1 MTADLGLF
9 TSKGN
14 NMSLGKKAYEEIND
28 ALTESLVESI
38 RTIDHQMLINAK
50 LIEYIL
56 FFHQQM
62 TELTDVVAKK
72 GKELFDPITK
82 GNNE

>member
-1 MTADLGLF
+1 MG
-9 TSKGN
+9 
-14 NMSLGKKAYEEIND
+14 LGKKAYEEIND

-38 RTIDHQMLINAK
+38 RTIDHQMLVNAK

-56 FFHQQM
+56 FFHHEM

>member
-1 MTADLGLF
+1 MD
-9 TSKGN
+9 
-14 NMSLGKKAYEEIND
+14 LGKKAYQQVNE
-28 ALTESLVESI
+28 ALTDSLVESI
-38 RTIDHQMLINAK
+38 TTIDRQMVINEK

-62 TELTDVVAKK
+62 TELTDAVANK
-72 GKELFDPITK
+72 GKELFDPIMK

>member
-14 NMSLGKKAYEEIND
+14 NMTLGKKAYEEIND
-28 ALTESLVESI
+28 ALTESLVDSI
-38 RTIDHQMLINAK
+38 KTIDHQMMVNGK

-72 GKELFDPITK
+72 GKELFDPLAK
-82 GNNE
+82 GNDE